1 VRMRRQNLKQ
11 NGQLFAWKFQFKWKL
26 WAACLSLTSF
36 RFPSN
41 YLQEFPC
48 YPTPQLPSPR
58 STDRFH
64 IHLLFPAECRS
75 LSFEKM
81 VNQVPKHV
89 AIIMDGNGRWA
100 RQRGWPRSRGHLEG
114 AKAVKACVETCL
126 ELGVQYL
133 TLYAFSTENWQRP
146 KEEVDT
152 LMGLLR
158 KFLRDYTRDL
168 AGRGIRLQAI
178 GRLAELPEDCQKELR
193 EAITQTATNYKLTT
207 ILAVNYSGRTE
218 IIDGIK
224 RVVQEV
230 KANRLDPNELTAE
243 KFSQFLYTSS
253 WPDPDLLI
261 RTSGEMRIS
270 NFLLWQLSY
279 TEMYVTGTLWP
290 DFKREDL
297 LEAVA
302 EYGRRQRRY
311 GGV

>member
-1 VRMRRQNLKQ
+1 VEGNRSPVR
-11 NGQLFAWKFQFKWKL
+11 G
-26 WAACLSLTSF
+26 
-36 RFPSN
+36 RF
-41 YLQEFPC
+41 
-48 YPTPQLPSPR
+48 
-58 STDRFH
+58 D
-64 IHLLFPAECRS
+64 IHLLFLSECRS

-114 AKAVKACVETCL
+114 AKAVKACVEACL
-126 ELGVQYL
+126 ELGIQYL

-158 KFLRDYTRDL
+158 KFLRDYTKDL

-178 GRLAELPEDCQKELR
+178 GRLTELPEDCQEELR
-193 EAITQTATNYKLTT
+193 ETIAQTAQNDKLTT

-224 RVVQEV
+224 RVIQEV
-230 KANRLDPNELTAE
+230 QAGRLDPKELTAE
-243 KFSQFLYTSS
+243 KFSQFLYTHP

-290 DFKREDL
+290 DFKRDDL

-302 EYGRRQRRY
+302 EFGRRQRRY